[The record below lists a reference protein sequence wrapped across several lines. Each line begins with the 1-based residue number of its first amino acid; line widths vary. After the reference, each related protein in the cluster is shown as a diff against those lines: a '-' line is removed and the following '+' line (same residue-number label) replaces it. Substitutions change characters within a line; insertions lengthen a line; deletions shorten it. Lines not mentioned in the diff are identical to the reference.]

1 MSTSLLL
8 CLNLLISFYATVIRN
23 IAGDL
28 VEKVELFDE
37 FYNKKINKKSMA
49 FRINYRHMDRSLTN
63 EEVDEIQIKVRQE
76 LVDKLKVEL
85 R

>member
-1 MSTSLLL
+1 M
-8 CLNLLISFYATVIRN
+8 TVIRN

-76 LVDKLKVEL
+76 LVHKLKVEL